1 MNQPDQHE
9 PGPSDIAARAAAMTR
24 HRRRIA
30 HSRSAD
36 EQMEIVER
44 LQREAMN
51 AIRSD
56 PIAYQAF
63 MARNHRKR
71 RRDAVERLQM
81 QLMRLREPSRN
92 E

>member
-9 PGPSDIAARAAAMTR
+9 PGPSDIAARAAAMAR

-30 HSRSAD
+30 HSRSPD
-36 EQMEIVER
+36 EQMEIVDR

-63 MARNHRKR
+63 VARNHHKR
-71 RRDAVERLQM
+71 RREVVERLQTRLMGM
-81 QLMRLREPSRN
+81 QGPRTN